1 MLKNYIMKVKFF
13 IKEIPF
19 IGNFFLAIYAAL
31 YKVLYPPAP
40 LLPHY
45 EFKEDSIIVNHTA
58 GCFSCYTI
66 RLEAIL
72 NYYDSFQKPPLNID
86 CSKQFQQYKEI
97 LSDDISSI
105 FFIQNNEFNLAW
117 DSSLKYLNTSSGDE
131 QFLNYQNINY
141 ENISPF
147 IEKYFTP
154 SNVVTKKIQHIEQS
168 LSINYSTTCGI
179 RYRGSDKSIETIQ
192 PKITEI
198 LNKALLLK
206 NKFPQLKFLLLSD
219 DIKFI
224 DKAQILFGEDCFVI
238 QDNNHNKLSEVI
250 NFTASVIVMS
260 KCKYLMT
267 TSGNAELWMRLFRG
281 NNLGC
286 LQWLRQKK
294 YIHGVKN
301 QHYNPGDTK
310 FWHGELTQ
318 LLSTP
323 SK

>member
-1 MLKNYIMKVKFF
+1 MLKKYIIKAKIF

-19 IGNFFLAIYAAL
+19 IGNFCVDIYKAL
-31 YKVLYPPAP
+31 NKVLYPTAP

-45 EFKEDSIIVNHTA
+45 EFKKDSIIVNHTA

-72 NYYDSFQKPPLNID
+72 NYYSDFQKPPLYID
-86 CSKQFQQYKEI
+86 CSKQFQQYKKI
-97 LSDDISSI
+97 LSDDISSN
-105 FFIQNNEFNLAW
+105 FFIQNNELNLAW
-117 DSSLKYLNTSSGDE
+117 NSSLKYLNTSSGDE
-131 QFLNYQNINY
+131 QFLNYENINY

-154 SNVVTKKIQHIEQS
+154 SNVVKKKIQHIEQS
-168 LSINYSTTCGI
+168 LSINYSNICGI

-192 PKITEI
+192 PEI
-198 LNKALLLK
+198 IEVLNKALLLK
-206 NKFPQLKFLLLSD
+206 NKFPKIQFLLLSD
-219 DIKFI
+219 EIKFI
-224 DKAQILFGEDCFVI
+224 NKARILFGENCLVI
-238 QDNNHNKLSEVI
+238 QDDYHCKLSEVM

-260 KCKYLMT
+260 KCKYLIS

-301 QHYNPGDTK
+301 QYYNHDDTK
-310 FWHGELTQ
+310 FWHGELT
-318 LLSTP
+318 
-323 SK
+323 